1 MCILVHV
8 RFWIALL
15 NFLFSGP
22 VIYNLLSFS
31 IGNFLCGPLVT
42 VSCQVVCL
50 CLHFGYE
57 MKCNSCTSVMVLLC
71 GIFYSTQCFADHWI
85 LWHFW
90 TLEHITSIVVL
101 IVFLMPHMLFTG
113 LNILCHCLLTLSRYT
128 AYVHSMS
135 LNFI

>member
-22 VIYNLLSFS
+22 VIYNMLLFS
-31 IGNFLCGPLVT
+31 IGNFPRGPLVT

-57 MKCNSCTSVMVLLC
+57 KKCNSCTSVMVLSC
-71 GIFYSTQCFADHWI
+71 RIFYSSQCFDDHWI
-85 LWHFW
+85 LCHFGC
-90 TLEHITSIVVL
+90 LEHITSIVVL

-113 LNILCHCLLTLSRYT
+113 LNILCHRLLTLSWYT